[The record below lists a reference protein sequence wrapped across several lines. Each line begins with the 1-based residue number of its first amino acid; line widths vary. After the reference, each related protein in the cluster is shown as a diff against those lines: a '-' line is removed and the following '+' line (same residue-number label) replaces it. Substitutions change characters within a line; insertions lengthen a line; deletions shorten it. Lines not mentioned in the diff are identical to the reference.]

1 VLEGLL
7 ALIESLKIGVAHYA
21 AFLSSAVKKDAHEA
35 LGVRVGE
42 RLQKDAVHN
51 GKDGGVGAD
60 SEREGENGNACEAGI
75 FAERAQGV
83 ADVQE
88 EILE

>member
-35 LGVRVGE
+35 VGVRVGE
-42 RLQKDAVHN
+42 RL
-51 GKDGGVGAD
+51 
-60 SEREGENGNACEAGI
+60 
-75 FAERAQGV
+75 
-83 ADVQE
+83 
-88 EILE
+88 